1 VAAVSLDPDIESHYR
16 LGLERGR
23 LWEAGGGLEF
33 VRTRELLARF
43 LPAPPAIVI
52 DVGGGA
58 GAYAVPLAAE
68 GYEVYLLDPIP
79 LHVEQALTAAR
90 SEGTTLAGAAVGDA
104 RRLPYP
110 DASAHA
116 ALLLGPLYHLIEPAD
131 RVAALHEAR
140 RVLRPGGVLAAAAI
154 SRFSSTF
161 DGLARGFLVDPRF
174 EDIVQRDVRDGQ
186 HRNPEPEARPELRHE
201 LEDAGFGV
209 EAVLAVEGPAAFR
222 PELDVWLTEHDRR
235 HAMLRAV
242 RRVEA
247 EPSLLGASAHLLAA
261 GRVPE

>member
-33 VRTRELLARF
+33 VRTRKLRARF

-90 SEGTTLAGAAVGDA
+90 SE
-104 RRLPYP
+104 
-110 DASAHA
+110 
-116 ALLLGPLYHLIEPAD
+116 
-131 RVAALHEAR
+131 
-140 RVLRPGGVLAAAAI
+140 
-154 SRFSSTF
+154 
-161 DGLARGFLVDPRF
+161 
-174 EDIVQRDVRDGQ
+174 
-186 HRNPEPEARPELRHE
+186 
-201 LEDAGFGV
+201 
-209 EAVLAVEGPAAFR
+209 
-222 PELDVWLTEHDRR
+222 
-235 HAMLRAV
+235 
-242 RRVEA
+242 
-247 EPSLLGASAHLLAA
+247 
-261 GRVPE
+261 